1 MVRCRLPRHDAL
13 GLLQRDVPVLGA
25 RFLRAPGRTHA
36 ARVRQHRVMRAAAY
50 VMLSYLILGTQ
61 QLPSADA
68 ACGSAAAEGGAR
80 WALFRV
86 QTCRGACQAGSSGCL
101 HAALAG
107 SSRRHNISLRPR
119 CTCKRCGAPAVVGFA
134 GKRQWMEL
142 LNVGRKGRDRVMRLE
157 HGLQTARPQV
167 LFLAGPDSWHV
178 PRGGVTLQ
186 VLLFWTM
193 Q

>member
-1 MVRCRLPRHDAL
+1 
-13 GLLQRDVPVLGA
+13 
-25 RFLRAPGRTHA
+25 
-36 ARVRQHRVMRAAAY
+36 
-50 VMLSYLILGTQ
+50 
-61 QLPSADA
+61 
-68 ACGSAAAEGGAR
+68 
-80 WALFRV
+80 
-86 QTCRGACQAGSSGCL
+86 
-101 HAALAG
+101 
-107 SSRRHNISLRPR
+107 
-119 CTCKRCGAPAVVGFA
+119 VVGFA